1 MHMVEK
7 AVASQCG
14 LCYEE
19 CAVGKKT
26 SEIYVFPPPSPL
38 PPLSLSLFSRTRTMM
53 ESTTMSGL
61 SRDGFLGAASGN
73 GC

>member
-26 SEIYVFPPPSPL
+26 SEIYVFSLSPPPL
-38 PPLSLSLFSRTRTMM
+38 LSLSLFSRTRTMM